1 MKKQKSTIAIVVI
14 CIILLLIA
22 AYLLYSRPMTIQ
34 ERYPMLTLD
43 KCTELRGYYK
53 IAGQTELTEF
63 TIDKNSEAFET
74 LCSLLYE
81 QDYRRSLRDLLPSG
95 TRYHATQP
103 DDFEW
108 EVFFHFEDVE
118 FPDGSISSGPILR
131 VQIWYGELDIH
142 FDGEFLSCRTKEQE
156 TWAKEVLNIIKS
168 VPA

>member
-1 MKKQKSTIAIVVI
+1 MKRLRTRKNVVI
-14 CIILLLIA
+14 LAVVLILA
-22 AYLLYSRPMTIQ
+22 VAYLLYSRPMTIQ

-63 TIDKNSEAFET
+63 TIDRNSEAFET
-74 LCSLLYE
+74 LCSLLYV
-81 QDYRRSLRDLLPSG
+81 QDYSRSLRDLLPSG
-95 TRYHATQP
+95 TRYHATEP

-108 EVFFHFEDVE
+108 EVFFNFEDVE
-118 FPDGSISSGPILR
+118 LPDGSISSGGILR

-142 FDGEFLSCRTKEQE
+142 FDGEILSCRTKEQE
-156 TWAKEVLNIIKS
+156 TWAKEVLKIIKS